1 MNNLKRE
8 RMKSLDLWNKILENL
23 KESVDPALKT
33 LITNIQKTE
42 LTQRIFITNQLK
54 NELKVEELQNLT
66 KTSKDKIEAWDKLRV
81 EWIREIYYYI
91 YVTQI
96 FLVCSYIV
104 FSMTGKQ
111 LFEINAGKGKLNNT
125 KPQNP
130 KWSLDYWNIK

>member
-1 MNNLKRE
+1 M
-8 RMKSLDLWNKILENL
+8 

-42 LTQRIFITNQLK
+42 FTQRIFISNQLK
-54 NELKVEELQNLT
+54 NELKVEEIQNLT
-66 KTSKDKIEAWDKLRV
+66 KTGETNKDKIEAWDRLRV
-81 EWIREIYYYI
+81 ESVREVFYYI

-111 LFEINAGKGKLNNT
+111 LFEINAGKGKMNNMSDLSSALE
-125 KPQNP
+125 NM
-130 KWSLDYWNIK
+130 N